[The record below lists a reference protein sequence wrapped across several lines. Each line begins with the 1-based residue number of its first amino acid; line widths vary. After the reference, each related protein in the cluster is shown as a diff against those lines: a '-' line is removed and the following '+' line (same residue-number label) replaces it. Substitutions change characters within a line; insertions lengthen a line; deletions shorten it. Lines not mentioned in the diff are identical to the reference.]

1 MRWVRYSGFYSGADL
16 LGACL
21 ASYEMLDGSTVT
33 SCNGGLSGL
42 GEASCPLLPHPP
54 HTSYLP

>member
-1 MRWVRYSGFYSGADL
+1 MRYSGFYSGADL

-42 GEASCPLLPHPP
+42 GEASCPLLPHPT